1 MSFHDQ
7 KILPAVRNMKQFDTF
22 WTAHFHTGFCL
33 TSTLDSWGC
42 HQRGQIP
49 WEKNVCARRFD
60 PRN

>member
-1 MSFHDQ
+1 
-7 KILPAVRNMKQFDTF
+7 MKQFDTF
-22 WTAHFHTGFCL
+22 
-33 TSTLDSWGC
+33 LDSPFSYGVLLDIHLGQLGC